1 MCYYFII
8 GGETVNIGYR
18 IKQIRKALDLTQTE
32 FADRIGSV
40 QNTVTGYESGRRNP
54 STPVISL
61 ICREF
66 GVNEQ
71 WLRDGVGEMFAP
83 AATSALDALAQE
95 QNLTHGEYILIEKL
109 LHLKPEVRQ
118 GILDYIMEVAAAV
131 NSNDLPT
138 SVPDAQEMSEAELHA
153 ELDRQLGI
161 EKEAG
166 EMSEVS

>member
-1 MCYYFII
+1 M
-8 GGETVNIGYR
+8 NIGYR

-54 STPVISL
+54 SAPVISL

-95 QNLTHGEYILIEKL
+95 QKLTHGEYILIEKL

-131 NSNDLPT
+131 NADDVQTN
-138 SVPDAQEMSEAELHA
+138 VPANPR
-153 ELDRQLGI
+153 LDI
-161 EKEAG
+161 D
-166 EMSEVS
+166 SEVASYRHELELQEEAAGKSSASDGRSATG

>member
-1 MCYYFII
+1 MTI
-8 GGETVNIGYR
+8 GER
-18 IKQIRKALDLTQTE
+18 IRQVRKFKDLTQQK
-32 FADRIGSV
+32 FADSLGMK
-40 QNTVTGYESGRRNP
+40 QNTVATYEMGRTNP
-54 STPVISL
+54 SDPAIKS

-66 GVNEQ
+66 GVNEE
-71 WLRDGVGEMFAP
+71 WLRSGEGEMFAP
-83 AATSALDALAQE
+83 AATSALDNLAQE
-95 QNLTHGEYILIEKL
+95 HNLTHGEYILIEKL
-109 LHLKPEVRQ
+109 LSLKPEVRQ

-131 NSNDLPT
+131 NSNDVPA

>member
-1 MCYYFII
+1 MTI
-8 GGETVNIGYR
+8 GER
-18 IKQIRKALDLTQTE
+18 IRQVRKFKDLTQKK
-32 FADRIGSV
+32 FADSLGMK
-40 QNTVTGYESGRRNP
+40 QNTVATYEMGRTNP
-54 STPVISL
+54 SDPAIKS

-66 GVNEQ
+66 GVNEE
-71 WLRDGVGEMFAP
+71 WLRSGEGEMFAP
-83 AATSALDALAQE
+83 DATSALDALAQE

-131 NSNDLPT
+131 NSNAVPT

>member
-1 MCYYFII
+1 MTI
-8 GGETVNIGYR
+8 GER
-18 IKQIRKALDLTQTE
+18 IRQVRKFKDLTQKK
-32 FADRIGSV
+32 FADSLGMK
-40 QNTVTGYESGRRNP
+40 QNTVATYEMGRTNP
-54 STPVISL
+54 SDPAIKS

-66 GVNEQ
+66 GVNEE
-71 WLRDGVGEMFAP
+71 WLRSGEGEMFAP
-83 AATSALDALAQE
+83 DATSALDALAQE

-131 NSNDLPT
+131 NSNDVPT
-138 SVPDAQEMSEAELHA
+138 SVPDAREMSAAELHA

>member
-1 MCYYFII
+1 MTI
-8 GGETVNIGYR
+8 GER
-18 IKQIRKALDLTQTE
+18 IRQVRKFKDLTQKK
-32 FADRIGSV
+32 FADSLGMK
-40 QNTVTGYESGRRNP
+40 QNTVATYEMGRTNP
-54 STPVISL
+54 SDPAIKS

-66 GVNEQ
+66 GVNEE
-71 WLRDGVGEMFAP
+71 WLRSGEGEMFAP
-83 AATSALDALAQE
+83 DATSALDALAQE

-131 NSNDLPT
+131 NSNDVPT
-138 SVPDAQEMSEAELHA
+138 SVPDAQEMSAAELHA

>member
-1 MCYYFII
+1 MTI
-8 GGETVNIGYR
+8 GER
-18 IKQIRKALDLTQTE
+18 IRQVRKFKDLTQKK
-32 FADRIGSV
+32 FADSLGMK
-40 QNTVTGYESGRRNP
+40 QNTVATYEMGRTNP
-54 STPVISL
+54 SDPAIKS

-66 GVNEQ
+66 GVNEE
-71 WLRDGVGEMFAP
+71 WLRSGEGEMFAP
-83 AATSALDALAQE
+83 DATSALDALAQE

-131 NSNDLPT
+131 NSNDVPT

-161 EKEAG
+161 EKEA
-166 EMSEVS
+166 EEKSEVS